1 VRPGFKSIRAE
12 SLILLQ
18 LCSKDH
24 ETFQARQC
32 LCDLDVYL
40 PLVLVPRRATNY
52 FAEEQNVPALYSD
65 NRAMSQ
71 PFTRDQ
77 LDASAC
83 KVWNMPG
90 IFRSSPLPDTISTVA
105 RLDESGVT

>member
-77 LDASAC
+77 LDAFAGEGMEYARNFSAFSAAGYDF
-83 KVWNMPG
+83 N
-90 IFRSSPLPDTISTVA
+90 RSEI
-105 RLDESGVT
+105 G